1 MATEA
6 EMKNIA
12 VKAIEDDNFA
22 AALKAD
28 PQKAAAS
35 MDITLTPDQV
45 KAVKGGIAAVEA
57 AEGVRLTGFFI
68 VSG

>member
-1 MATEA
+1 MATKA

-12 VKAIEDDNFA
+12 VKAIQDDNFA

-28 PQKAAAS
+28 PEKAATS
-35 MDITLTPDQV
+35 IDITLTPEQV
-45 KAVKGGIAAVEA
+45 EVVKTGIAAVESA
-57 AEGVRLTGFFI
+57 KSVGTGFFI